1 MKRLAYLLPVSFLS
15 FAVAACGD
23 DAAGATDG
31 SDTEDDDDDD
41 DSGTTTGSTTLTT
54 TTTTDGSSSTTEDPS
69 ETDPSETLDTSTTDP
84 SSSST
89 TLEEGCN
96 EDDECIEAEDC
107 EGSGMI
113 CIGCTCLPD
122 PNAVCPDGW
131 GEGTFA
137 DCRTDPTVCAAN
149 ETCVGDDAG
158 AMCLALNMC
167 EAACDCPQ
175 PPKGF
180 EDQVTCG
187 QANAGDMEDDCY
199 ITCEN
204 GETCPDGNVCLA
216 GFICVFGDP
225 PPTIPD
231 YGDCVNDTEGQCE
244 NGLCLVDDTVAPTEG
259 VCTPGCMDNDDCP
272 AADSGAAMPSCEVLG
287 QDGGGND
294 INGCLLLCDDMT
306 ACPDGMA
313 CLVGGFCSWETPE
326 PPSPG
331 YNDCI
336 NNPDSV
342 CGDGACVVDAT
353 PDPDTGVC
361 ADGGCMDPMTDC
373 PTAPEGSMAPV
384 ACIDIDGAMGDECAL
399 DCSAMP
405 CPDGMVCSGSTYC
418 TWESQGL
425 ILFEDFEDGGF
436 NSGWTTADVDGLP
449 PDANVAF
456 IGSSWSVQDQ
466 FDDDGNRAAYSSSWF
481 NPAGTADNWLI
492 SPAFMAS
499 DTSMLSW
506 DARAQ
511 DPNFP
516 DGYEVYIGTS
526 PDPAVLVMG
535 TPVFT
540 VAAEAVAYTTQ
551 MVDIPDAI
559 DDGTPIYVAWRNNS
573 NDDFVLLV
581 DNIAVTQ

>member
-15 FAVAACGD
+15 FTVIGCGD

-31 SDTEDDDDDD
+31 SDTESDDDD
-41 DSGTTTGSTTLTT
+41 DSTTTGSTTLTT
-54 TTTTDGSSSTTEDPS
+54 TTTTTEGSSSTTLDPS

-84 SSSST
+84 EGST
-89 TLEEGCN
+89 TVVEGCT
-96 EDDECIEAEDC
+96 EQDECIEAEDC

-180 EDQVTCG
+180 EDAVECG
-187 QANAGDMEDDCY
+187 QANAGDDLDDCF
-199 ITCEN
+199 ISCEN
-204 GETCPDGNVCLA
+204 GDPCPEGNVCLA
-216 GFICVFGDP
+216 GFICVFGEP
-225 PPTIPD
+225 PPAIPD

-259 VCTPGCMDNDDCP
+259 VCTPDCMDSDDCP
-272 AADSGAAMPSCEVLG
+272 APGSGTAMPSCEVLG
-287 QDGGGND
+287 EDGAGND
-294 INGCLLLCDDMT
+294 INGCLLQCDDMMT
-306 ACPDGMA
+306 CPDGMA
-313 CLVGGFCSWETPE
+313 CLPGGFCSWETPA
-326 PPSPG
+326 PPAPG

-336 NNPDSV
+336 NNPDGV
-342 CGDGACVVDAT
+342 CGEDGGCIVDEAA
-353 PDPDTGVC
+353 DPDTGVC
-361 ADGGCMDPMTDC
+361 ADGGCMDPLTDC
-373 PTAPEGSMAPV
+373 PDAPATGMAPI
-384 ACIDIDGAMGDECAL
+384 ACIDIDGLAGDECAL

-418 TWESQGL
+418 TWESQDL
-425 ILFEDFEDGGF
+425 LLFEDFEDGGF
-436 NSGWTTADVDGLP
+436 NAGWTAVDVDGLP
-449 PDANVAF
+449 PDANIAF
-456 IGSSWSVQDQ
+456 VGTSWSVQSQ
-466 FDDDGNRAAYSSSWF
+466 FDDDGNFSAYSGSWF
-481 NPAGTADNWLI
+481 NPAGTADNWLV
-492 SPAFMAS
+492 SPAVTVS
-499 DTSMLSW
+499 GTSMLTW

-511 DPNFP
+511 DPMFP
-516 DGYEVYIGTS
+516 DGYEVYVGTS

-540 VAAEAVAYTTQ
+540 VAGEAVTYTAQ
-551 MVDIPDAI
+551 SADLSAFAGMDVHI
-559 DDGTPIYVAWRNNS
+559 AWRNNS
-573 NDDFVLLV
+573 NDQFVLLV
-581 DNIAVTQ
+581 DNISVTP